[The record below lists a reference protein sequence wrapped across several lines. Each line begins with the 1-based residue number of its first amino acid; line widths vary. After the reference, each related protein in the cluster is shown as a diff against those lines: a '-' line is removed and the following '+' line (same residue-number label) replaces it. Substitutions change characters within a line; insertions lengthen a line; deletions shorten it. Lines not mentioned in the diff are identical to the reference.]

1 MCARYTDE
9 ASDLEACQLLTTNA
23 NNLTSAISEAL
34 YRLQCASIR
43 VAKATRVEL
52 GLTHNIMG
60 TDPISDK
67 LSPYHKVSVYISQFV
82 MCEDL
87 LSK

>member
-9 ASDLEACQLLTTNA
+9 ASDLQACQLLTTNA

-34 YRLQCASIR
+34 YHLQRASIR

-52 GLTHNIMG
+52 GLTHMG
-60 TDPISDK
+60 TDPISGK
-67 LSPYHKVSVYISQFV
+67 LSPYHKVSVYIS
-82 MCEDL
+82 
-87 LSK
+87 